1 MKPKLPR
8 SYKLLLSLALV
19 IGPITWLMF
28 TEDGKR
34 RSDLVLLH
42 VLGDPS
48 FNIAYDKLT
57 PAVTEALIREQ
68 FPKVGLDCQALE
80 AALGDR
86 VCVAKIASFNGL
98 PARSA
103 QLYFAGDRLRMLQL
117 GYRLKYHEML
127 ERSLRDGLGTPRE
140 ESTGQ
145 APVLIWPTASGGQ
158 IMLPAEPPAR
168 RADAALIWLARPR
181 S

>member
-1 MKPKLPR
+1 MKAKLPR

-57 PAVTEALIREQ
+57 PAVTEEVIREQ
-68 FPKVGLDCQALE
+68 FPKVEFDCQAL
-80 AALGDR
+80 ATALGDR
-86 VCVAKIASFNGL
+86 LCAAKIASFNGL

-103 QLYFAGDRLRMLQL
+103 QMYFADDRLRMLQL
-117 GYRLKYHEML
+117 GYRLKYHDML
-127 ERSLRDGLGTPRE
+127 EQSLRNGLGEPRE

-145 APVLIWPTASGGQ
+145 APVLIWSTDSGGQ
-158 IMLPAEPPAR
+158 IMLPVARPER
-168 RADAALIWLARPR
+168 RADAALIWLAQPG
-181 S
+181 

>member
-1 MKPKLPR
+1 MKAKLPS

-28 TEDGKR
+28 TDDGRR

-42 VLGDPS
+42 ILGDPS

-57 PAVTEALIREQ
+57 PGVTEEMIRAQ
-68 FPKVGLDCQALE
+68 FPKVDFDCQAL
-80 AALGDR
+80 ATSFGDR
-86 VCVAKIASFNGL
+86 LCAAKIASFNGL

-103 QLYFAGDRLRMLQL
+103 QLYFAGDQLRMLQL
-117 GYRLKYHEML
+117 GYRLKYHDML
-127 ERSLRDGLGTPRE
+127 EQSLRGGLGKPRE

-145 APVLIWPTASGGQ
+145 APVLIWLTDFGGQ
-158 IMLPAEPPAR
+158 IMMPAAQPEA
-168 RADAALIWLARPR
+168 RADAALIWLAQPG
-181 S
+181 